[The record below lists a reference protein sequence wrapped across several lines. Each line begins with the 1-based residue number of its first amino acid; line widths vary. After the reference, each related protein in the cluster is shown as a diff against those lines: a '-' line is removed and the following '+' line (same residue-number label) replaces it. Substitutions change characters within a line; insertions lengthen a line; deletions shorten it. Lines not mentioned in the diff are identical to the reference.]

1 MHTVNHTSAQ
11 ELLSLKGKTQHEM
24 IEGRSNE
31 VFFQSIDWGKES
43 DYSRPSSGRKQLNIE
58 KGVLENLKLGSRF
71 KVVRSSM
78 FSTNPIFDQKE
89 TQAMS
94 QKVDDRMSEHSSL
107 TRGSH

>member
-1 MHTVNHTSAQ
+1 MHTVNPTSAQ
-11 ELLSLKGKTQHEM
+11 ELLSLKGKTQQER

-31 VFFQSIDWGKES
+31 VAFQS

-78 FSTNPIFDQKE
+78 FSTNPIFE
-89 TQAMS
+89 
-94 QKVDDRMSEHSSL
+94 
-107 TRGSH
+107 